1 MRYMAKVAKKP
12 LRKNLIKELDTIF
25 SQYIRLRYAKNEIAE
40 CYTCNKKD
48 HWKKL
53 QAGHFASRRHY
64 ATRWNEDNVQV
75 QCYGCNITNQG
86 MQFEFGKRLCLKY
99 DNNFADELMIKS
111 KQIVKFADVELID
124 MIDYYKQKV
133 NILLKFS

>member
-1 MRYMAKVAKKP
+1 MAKVAKKP
-12 LRKNLIKELDTIF
+12 LRKNLIKELDTVF

-40 CYTCNKKD
+40 CYTCGKKD

-53 QAGHFASRRHY
+53 QAGHFASRKHY
-64 ATRWNEDNVQV
+64 STRWNEDNVQV
-75 QCYGCNITNQG
+75 QCYGCNIANQG

-111 KQIVKFADVELID
+111 KQIVKFADIELID
-124 MIDYYKQKV
+124 MIDCYKNKV
-133 NILLKFS
+133 KVLHKF

>member
-1 MRYMAKVAKKP
+1 MAKKP
-12 LRKNLIKELDTIF
+12 LRKNLVKDLDKIF
-25 SQYIRLRYAKNEIAE
+25 SQYIRLRYAKKEIAE

-64 ATRWNEDNVQV
+64 STRWNEDNVQV
-75 QCYGCNITNQG
+75 QCYSCNIANQG

-133 NILLKFS
+133 NILHKFT